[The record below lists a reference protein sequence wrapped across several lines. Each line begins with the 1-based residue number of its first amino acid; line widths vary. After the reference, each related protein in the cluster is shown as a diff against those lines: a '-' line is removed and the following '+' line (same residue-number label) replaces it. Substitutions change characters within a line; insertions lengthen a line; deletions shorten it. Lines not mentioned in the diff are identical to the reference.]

1 MMVFAVV
8 SAHPVRQRVLVITM
22 RFIAFS
28 MAFQPDR
35 NRTVRD
41 VSGRLGGP
49 SGSVG
54 LCTFGPS
61 TACCLGWR
69 NVNGVCQP
77 VCKKPCRNGVCVAP
91 DKCSCSVGYKGQQ
104 CDQDVNECG
113 LPERPCSN
121 SCMNTQGSYRCY
133 CDPGYTLMT
142 DGSTCTK
149 DPECSSARCQ
159 FGCQIDRVG
168 EERCLCAPGLHL
180 AADNRTCEGG
190 LPRQPHDVD
199 ECRRASDVCPPRRT
213 CKNTFGS
220 FVCACREG
228 FVLGTLQDSVQ
239 CRDKDECL
247 DSTHLCSR
255 HSQCFNT
262 AGSYTCQ
269 CLEDYSGD
277 GHTCWPRRASHTK
290 TSMYYQYK
298 LSKRTRPIQQ
308 PQQTQL

>member
-1 MMVFAVV
+1 M
-8 SAHPVRQRVLVITM
+8 
-22 RFIAFS
+22 
-28 MAFQPDR
+28 
-35 NRTVRD
+35 
-41 VSGRLGGP
+41 
-49 SGSVG
+49 
-54 LCTFGPS
+54 
-61 TACCLGWR
+61 
-69 NVNGVCQP
+69 GVCQP
-77 VCKKPCRNGVCVAP
+77 VCNKPCRNGVCVGP

-133 CDPGYTLMT
+133 CDPGYNLMT

-149 DPECSSARCQ
+149 EPECSSSRCH
-159 FGCQIDRVG
+159 FACQIDRGG
-168 EERCLCAPGLHL
+168 EVRCLCAPGLHL
-180 AADNRTCEGG
+180 AANNRTCEGG
-190 LPRQPHDVD
+190 LPRQHHDVD
-199 ECRRASDVCPPRRT
+199 ECRWASDVCDPRRT

-262 AGSYTCQ
+262 SGSYTCQ

-277 GHTCWPRRASHTK
+277 GHTCWPRRASQSK
-290 TSMYYQYK
+290 TSMYLQYK

-308 PQQTQL
+308 PRRPQL